1 MRMGIFEGLPDELL
15 ERICWYDHRT
25 KMKEIFAFIM
35 KYVPDPYDHPARFL
49 RYYTAP
55 EFLQR
60 SARMYSINPVG
71 KTDFHNKHTRI
82 ETLLIHHMIS

>member
-1 MRMGIFEGLPDELL
+1 MLHGESSDYLEEIVRAIAATLLGTERDPFEHPD
-15 ERICWYDHRT
+15 
-25 KMKEIFAFIM
+25 
-35 KYVPDPYDHPARFL
+35 RFL
-49 RYYTAP
+49 DYYTAP